1 MGVDRRAES
10 GSRKAPKR
18 TGGQK
23 EIAAL
28 VGTTRRQRP
37 SCLILVRRL
46 GRLNFRRTCLIRC
59 RTSLRSLWGAATPRV
74 ALPRYPTNGSAYKY
88 NTGNHLFP
96 RGSRMIASSG
106 YRAVGPWQRSLV
118 HAGWRARRFEQL
130 RLYSE
135 AESLSSSAASS
146 CRVSG
151 VRCVRRSTWRARSH
165 RNGKAGEESC
175 RSTCSRRRLASHQ
188 RPRCYAQTV
197 TRRCGL
203 CGTALK
209 LSGRDPEKDRLHH
222 SRTHSRREWPAGWDS
237 GQERAMVPF
246 CL

>member
-10 GSRKAPKR
+10 GSRKAPER

-59 RTSLRSLWGAATPRV
+59 RTSSRSLWGAATPRV

-96 RGSRMIASSG
+96 RGSRMITSSG
-106 YRAVGPWQRSLV
+106 YRAVGRWQRSLV
-118 HAGWRARRFEQL
+118 HASRRARRLKGENQERGGARCEGAAPKEPPRSFTVN
-130 RLYSE
+130 RLP
-135 AESLSSSAASS
+135 AESRERGAGAACERNRTTSSILVMGGAVPHPS
-146 CRVSG
+146 
-151 VRCVRRSTWRARSH
+151 
-165 RNGKAGEESC
+165 
-175 RSTCSRRRLASHQ
+175 Q
-188 RPRCYAQTV
+188 R
-197 TRRCGL
+197 
-203 CGTALK
+203 
-209 LSGRDPEKDRLHH
+209 
-222 SRTHSRREWPAGWDS
+222 
-237 GQERAMVPF
+237 
-246 CL
+246 